1 MEQKEKK
8 PRSITPVT
16 VAQMVYLTAM
26 NYGRNSLVSHARACS
41 FGFLFS
47 FIPILTMVAVVL
59 IRILHASPDTVAKI
73 LAFAQE
79 IGPYFNVQGIVDG
92 LLTLKSVTFLEII
105 IGLFIFWIT
114 RGFFLSIFKGMQ
126 TIFHTKQRRQ
136 PFFTQLLIIIIEM
149 AIIIV
154 IAAIIFTLIIMQTI
168 VQIPVLSSIAEKLS
182 PLLTI
187 LSRYHINSLP
197 NVLLFVVITIL
208 YKIGAESKPSLKL
221 CLTSALLCDTIF
233 WIFRQIMH
241 TVINFTS
248 YNIVYGVLAK
258 LMVTMLDVFIFFVLF
273 FIFAQFILIYQFFDE
288 MLLGELYLLP
298 KKDSDKLTAI
308 MRRGLFIRPDFL
320 IAKDANMIHLKNGE
334 KIYEDGEKGTN
345 AYYIVKGTVIETRPD
360 MTKIHERGDFFG
372 EVSCLLQKS
381 RTGTAIC
388 DTDVEIVRIEGSS
401 FQTLVEQNSAVA
413 RKALGQISSYFSEVY
428 GRTDDFTI

>member
-1 MEQKEKK
+1 MEQKGKK

-16 VAQMVYLTAM
+16 VAQTVYLTAM
-26 NYGRNSLVSHARACS
+26 HFGRNSLVSHARACS

-59 IRILHASPDTVAKI
+59 IRILHASPETVSKI
-73 LAFAQE
+73 LIFAQE
-79 IGPYFNVQGIVDG
+79 IGPYFNVQEVVDG
-92 LLTLKSVTFLEII
+92 LLTVKSLTFFEII
-105 IGLFIFWIT
+105 VGLFIFWIT
-114 RGFFLSIFKGMQ
+114 RGFFLSIFKGME

-136 PFFTQLLIIIIEM
+136 PFFTQVLIVIIEM
-149 AIIIV
+149 VIIVV
-154 IAAIIFTLIIMQTI
+154 IAAIIFALIIMQTI
-168 VQIPVLSSIAEKLS
+168 VQIPLLSSIAAKIS
-182 PLLTI
+182 PILNF

-208 YKIGAESKPSLKL
+208 YKIGAESKPPFKL

-233 WIFRQIMH
+233 WFFRQVLH
-241 TVINFTS
+241 TVVNFTN
-248 YNIVYGVLAK
+248 YNIIYGVLAK

-298 KKDSDKLTAI
+298 KKDSDKLTAVL
-308 MRRGLFIRPDFL
+308 RRGLFIRPDFL
-320 IAKDANMIHLKNGE
+320 IARDVNMIHLKKGDT
-334 KIYEDGEKGTN
+334 IYKSGEKGTN
-345 AYYIVKGTVIETRPD
+345 AYYIVSGMVTETRPD
-360 MTKIHERGDFFG
+360 VTKNHERGDFFG
-372 EVSCLLQKS
+372 EVSCLLQS
-381 RTGTAIC
+381 NRTGTAIC
-388 DTDVEIVRIEGSS
+388 DTDVEIVRIDGST

-428 GRTDDFTI
+428 GRTDDFAV